1 MFNTRRIAVDEEF
14 SMRHLIGIVAVCFGL
29 QAIANAQVAGTASEL
44 ADDRLAEALWQ
55 IAAETQTRIGF
66 ESVNFVKLF
75 GLRRSEFSVTSRDE
89 ALDAAVPVNSPYEW
103 RAIGDVVVVR
113 PKRAWND
120 ASNPFNRPVRNLR
133 VAHASPGDVLVGVR
147 DFILTN
153 RFAVR
158 TGQGI
163 PISFDVQSGTVVDT
177 LNQLMESSDCV
188 LWIASYR
195 PNPKPEQRDQGWDLQ
210 MLLMK
215 ATHWESLT
223 AGPLPRTAK

>member
-1 MFNTRRIAVDEEF
+1 
-14 SMRHLIGIVAVCFGL
+14 MRHLIGIVAVCFGL
-29 QAIANAQVAGTASEL
+29 QAIGSAQGAGTASEL
-44 ADDRLAEALWQ
+44 ADDGLGEALWQ
-55 IAAETQTRIGF
+55 IAVETQTRIGF

-75 GLRRSEFSVTSRDE
+75 GLRRSVPEFPVTSRDE
-89 ALDAAVPVNSPYEW
+89 ALDAAVPVDSPYEW

-120 ASNPFNRPVRNLR
+120 SSNPFNRPVRNLR

-147 DFILTN
+147 DFIFTN

-195 PNPKPEQRDQGWDLQ
+195 PNAKPEQRRQGSDLQ
-210 MLLMK
+210 MHLMK

-223 AGPLPRTAK
+223 VGPVPRTAK